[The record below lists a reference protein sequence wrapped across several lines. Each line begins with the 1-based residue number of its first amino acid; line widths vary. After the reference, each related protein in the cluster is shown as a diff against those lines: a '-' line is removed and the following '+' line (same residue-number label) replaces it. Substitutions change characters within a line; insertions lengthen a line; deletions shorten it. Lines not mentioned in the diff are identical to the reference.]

1 MRVVKLTGKS
11 KLQSY
16 SKKLKEKEKELQ
28 DALHMLDTLRTVLN
42 TAYEGVVV
50 VDENGIIREF
60 NKAYSEFIGI
70 KREDAIG
77 KHVSEVI
84 ENTRLH
90 FTVKSGIPERG
101 SIQNILG
108 QEMVVH
114 RMPIWR
120 DGQVVGAIGMI
131 IFQGVSEVY
140 NILNRV
146 QSLSR
151 TIPRTET
158 AAAAEQSAVKTPFG
172 VDGIVGRSKEI
183 SKIKRIALKAAKVP
197 STVLI
202 TGESG
207 TGKEVFAKAI
217 HRESLHS
224 DGNFVGVNCAAIPE
238 HLLEAELFGYEEGSF
253 TGAKKG
259 GKIGKFEL
267 AHKGTIFL
275 DEIGDMPLYMQAK
288 ILRVLE
294 ERVVERVGGLSTR
307 EVNVRIIAATNK
319 DLEQMVEEGKFRED
333 LFFRLNI
340 IRIQIPS
347 LKERVQDI
355 PYLVSYHL
363 ERLCREFRIEPKQ
376 LSKEVMNLFMKYS
389 WPGNIRELVNTIE
402 MLIGLV
408 DDDTIR
414 LEHLPPHFFYLD
426 LQKPVTQ
433 SKEHPKLD
441 SPIQDNW
448 RDTVFDQ
455 ERRILHE
462 ALIEEKG
469 NKAAVA
475 RKLGIHRSTL
485 YEKLKKYQ
493 LT

>member
-1 MRVVKLTGKS
+1 MRVVKLNKKS
-11 KLQSY
+11 RLQTFC
-16 SKKLKEKEKELQ
+16 KALKEKEKELQ
-28 DALHMLDTLRTVLN
+28 DAFLMLDTLRTVLN

-50 VDENGIIREF
+50 VDGNGTIREF
-60 NKAYSEFIGI
+60 NKAYSEFIGVS
-70 KREDAIG
+70 RDAAIG

-90 FTVKSGIPERG
+90 LTVKSGIPERG
-101 SIQNILG
+101 SIQTILG

-120 DGQVVGAIGMI
+120 DGNVVGAIGMI

-151 TIPRTET
+151 TVPQTEK
-158 AAAAEQSAVKTPFG
+158 AEPKEQPAVKTPFG
-172 VDGIVGRSKEI
+172 VDGIVGRSQEI
-183 SKIKRIALKAAKVP
+183 SKIKRIALRAAKVP

-217 HRESLHS
+217 HKESLYS
-224 DGNFVGVNCAAIPE
+224 GGNFVGVNCAAIPE

-267 AHKGTIFL
+267 AHHGTMFL

-294 ERVVERVGGLSTR
+294 ERVVERVGGLSTK
-307 EVNVRIIAATNK
+307 EVDVRIIAATNK
-319 DLEQMVEEGKFRED
+319 DLEQMVAEGKFRED

-363 ERLCREFRIEPKQ
+363 DRLCREFRMEPKQ
-376 LSKEVMNLFMKYS
+376 FSKDVMNLFMNYS
-389 WPGNIRELVNTIE
+389 WPGNIRELVNTLE

-414 LEHLPPHFFYLD
+414 LEHLPAHFFY
-426 LQKPVTQ
+426 QQQRPVTQ
-433 SKEHPKLD
+433 TEEHFKSD
-441 SPIQDNW
+441 SPLKDTW
-448 RDTVFDQ
+448 KDTVFEQ
-455 ERRILHE
+455 EKRALHQ